1 MKKDCEGCV
10 TGMSALLA
18 GFILAL
24 ALLAAPVL
32 LHGAGTTQSG
42 CVKCHTNEKMLQSLH
57 TPVKVEISEGVG

>member
-1 MKKDCEGCV
+1 
-10 TGMSALLA
+10 MSALLA

-32 LHGAGTTQSG
+32 AQGAGAARSG